1 MWHVR
6 DLTTG
11 DTSSYY
17 ETALEF
23 ARGLTCNIAWSP
35 FTQVTSALSIGLTPI
50 PISFSVAKSLA
61 EVFVIDDSSADLT
74 IQRAA
79 SAMWAE
85 GRAPLRVF
93 STPYNQGYGGNQRLG
108 YLYAI
113 ARGFDIVVLLHGD
126 GLYAPEY
133 LPEILAEYSRS
144 GSADAVYGSRFLR
157 IRGAIKGR
165 MPLYT
170 FVGNRILTWL
180 QNKIL
185 GTNLSEMHSGYRS
198 YRTAALPG
206 TAIADLG
213 GADSG
218 LLRFI
223 DRLASS
229 LARAWKGLFGY
240 QILIE
245 AATRPDSVDTLM
257 SRTFLDKRN
266 LRSAV
271 AGTEMQ
277 DTGAFPLPA
286 SLR

>member
-1 MWHVR
+1 M
-6 DLTTG
+6 
-11 DTSSYY
+11 
-17 ETALEF
+17 
-23 ARGLTCNIAWSP
+23 TCNIAS

-61 EVFVIDDSSADLT
+61 AVFVIDDSSADLT

-79 SAMWAE
+79 SARRAE

-93 STPYNQGYGGNQRLG
+93 STPYNQGYSGNQRLG

-126 GLYAPEY
+126 GLYAPDY

-157 IRGAIKGR
+157 SRDAIKGR

-206 TAIADLG
+206 AAHSRPGRGRFRIASFHRSPRIVVCPGLEGPFRISDYHRG
-213 GADSG
+213 DSA
-218 LLRFI
+218 RF
-223 DRLASS
+223 RRYSYESHLS
-229 LARAWKGLFGY
+229 
-240 QILIE
+240 
-245 AATRPDSVDTLM
+245 
-257 SRTFLDKRN
+257 
-266 LRSAV
+266 
-271 AGTEMQ
+271 
-277 DTGAFPLPA
+277 
-286 SLR
+286 